1 MKKITVKNSGL
12 IRLKS
17 FNDFPDGH
25 LFVGEILHEVP
36 IKIKRFYIINDL
48 FNEKAIRGKHAHK
61 KLEQYIF
68 CLNGS
73 FILNLDD
80 GIKKQKIIMNNPE
93 YGIRLGPMLWHTMKG
108 FSKDCVILVLAD
120 NYYDEKDYIR
130 NYEDFIQQLQTTIQ
144 KKS

>member
-1 MKKITVKNSGL
+1 MKKITVKNSGV

-25 LFVGEILHEVP
+25 LLIGEILRDVP
-36 IKIKRFYIINDL
+36 IKVKRFYVINNL
-48 FNEKAIRGKHAHK
+48 FNDKAARGKHAHK

-80 GIKKQKIIMNNPE
+80 GVKKQKILMNNPE
-93 YGIRLGPMLWHTMKG
+93 YGIRLGAMLWHTMKG

-130 NYEDFIQQLQTTIQ
+130 NYEDFIQQLQTKIQ
-144 KKS
+144 KRS